1 MDSRLPDAEIP
12 SSATVAEARPS
23 QLERFRGLQGGIGLV
38 FVLLMA
44 VVLSPRA
51 TNGSIVFFQTGN
63 LSDILRQVSEIG
75 IIALGMTFVILTAGI
90 DLSVGSVL
98 AFSACITAMLLVKW
112 QPGWPAGAQMGFAL
126 AVGVLA
132 STVVG
137 ALNGALI
144 SRLRIQ
150 AFIAT
155 LATMIGVRGLVKIL
169 TENANTDFGFG
180 QDVGSVFAA
189 TFANKSLVIATFA
202 VLAAVFAILLSR
214 TVFGRYVRAIGDNE
228 TAAAYAGLPIVR
240 TKIAVYALCGMLTGI
255 AGVLHAAQ
263 NHQGNPND
271 GISYELEA
279 IAAVVIG
286 GTSLA
291 GGKGTI
297 VGTLIGT
304 LIVGILTNIL
314 QLRLVD
320 ANVILMVKAVIIVL
334 AVWAQSRRRPT

>member
-1 MDSRLPDAEIP
+1 MAGLRK
-12 SSATVAEARPS
+12 
-23 QLERFRGLQGGIGLV
+23 LQGGIGLAL
-38 FVLLMA
+38 VLLMA
-44 VVLSPRA
+44 IVLSPRA
-51 TNGSIVFFQTGN
+51 SDGSITFLGPDN

-112 QPGWPAGAQMGFAL
+112 QPGWPAWLHTGAAIVAAL
-126 AVGVLA
+126 VASALVGVV
-132 STVVG
+132 SGT
-137 ALNGALI
+137 LI
-144 SRLRIQ
+144 SRLRLQ

-155 LATMIGVRGLVKIL
+155 LATMIGVRGLVKIM
-169 TENANTDFGFG
+169 TKNANTDIGFG
-180 QDVGSVFAA
+180 EDVASRFAA
-189 TFANKSLVIATFA
+189 VFSQKGLVIATFV
-202 VLAAVFAILLSR
+202 VLAVVLTFVLAR

-228 TAAAYAGLPIVR
+228 QAAAYAGLPIVR
-240 TKIAVYALCGMLTGI
+240 TKVAVYTLCALLTGI

-297 VGTLIGT
+297 TGTIIGT
-304 LIVGILTNIL
+304 LIMGVLTNIL
-314 QLRLVD
+314 QLKMVD
-320 ANVILMVKAVIIVL
+320 ANVILMVKALIIVL
-334 AVWAQSRRRPT
+334 AVWAQSRRSVA

>member
-1 MDSRLPDAEIP
+1 METSPTSAAGPAAPARKAPLAARLR
-12 SSATVAEARPS
+12 S
-23 QLERFRGLQGGIGLV
+23 LQGGIGLAL
-38 FVLLMA
+38 VLLLA
-44 VVLSPRA
+44 IVVSPR
-51 TNGSIVFFQTGN
+51 TSDGSIMFLGPDN

-112 QPGWPAGAQMGFAL
+112 QPGWPAWLHTGAAILTAL
-126 AVGVLA
+126 LASAVVGVI
-132 STVVG
+132 SGT
-137 ALNGALI
+137 LI
-144 SRLRIQ
+144 SRLRLQ

-169 TENANTDFGFG
+169 TRNTNTDIGFG
-180 QDVGSVFAA
+180 EDVASRFAA
-189 TFANKSLVIATFA
+189 VFSQKGLVIATFVALA
-202 VLAAVFAILLSR
+202 VALAFLLSR

-240 TKIAVYALCGMLTGI
+240 TKVAVYTLCALLTGI

-297 VGTLIGT
+297 TGTIIGT
-304 LIVGILTNIL
+304 LIMGILTNIL
-314 QLRLVD
+314 QLKMVD
-320 ANVILMVKAVIIVL
+320 ANVILMVKALIIVL
-334 AVWAQSRRRPT
+334 AVWAQSRRSAA